1 MGFFTKLVIAFG
13 LSFEL
18 PVISFFLA
26 KIGLITDES
35 LKAYFRYAVVGI
47 FIFAAVMT
55 PPDIFSQIMLAAPL
69 IVLYA
74 LSIYIAKLVNPA
86 QNDDED
92 DEDDEGTELEKS
104 QNA

>member
-1 MGFFTKLVIAFG
+1 M
-13 LSFEL
+13 
-18 PVISFFLA
+18 
-26 KIGLITDES
+26 
-35 LKAYFRYAVVGI
+35 VGI

-55 PPDIFSQIMLAAPL
+55 PPDIFSQIMLAVPL

-86 QNDDED
+86 KKDDED
-92 DEDDEGTELEKS
+92 DGGTELEKS